1 MVSKHLWAKDFVTIQ
16 RGQQRGKL
24 SSLGQYTFQ
33 PIIKLSS
40 TWQHTIQPI
49 FKLSSPGQQNSHSL
63 HLGNKTHCSIN
74 IYKFFTCSKLNF
86 STHTLYIH
94 TYIYIYI
101 LPLRDQSNHVEHKM
115 ILISFIQS
123 TAQVKIL
130 HYLLVS

>member
-16 RGQQRGKL
+16 CGQQRGKL
-24 SSLGQYTFQ
+24 SSLGQYTIQ

-86 STHTLYIH
+86 STHYI
-94 TYIYIYI
+94 YIYIYI
-101 LPLRDQSNHVEHKM
+101 LPLRGQGNHVEHKM

-123 TAQVKIL
+123 TV
-130 HYLLVS
+130 